1 MITAEKVYREI
12 LDLPLKEREKLFAV
26 IARRGFEK
34 DLYGHNEVFDEIRQ
48 SPFTV
53 KEAAEYLEVAEI
65 TLRRWIKAGKIR
77 FRRVGRNI
85 LFDPDELKVSK
96 KNKLA
101 VKS

>member
-12 LDLPLKEREKLFAV
+12 LEMPLKERGKLFAV

-34 DLYGHNEVFDEIRQ
+34 DLYKHNEVFDEIRR

-65 TLRRWIKAGKIR
+65 TLRRWIKAGRIK
-77 FRRVGRNI
+77 FRSVHLLEPSQGRYDLI
-85 LFDPDELKVSK
+85 PFHQHFPP
-96 KNKLA
+96 
-101 VKS
+101 